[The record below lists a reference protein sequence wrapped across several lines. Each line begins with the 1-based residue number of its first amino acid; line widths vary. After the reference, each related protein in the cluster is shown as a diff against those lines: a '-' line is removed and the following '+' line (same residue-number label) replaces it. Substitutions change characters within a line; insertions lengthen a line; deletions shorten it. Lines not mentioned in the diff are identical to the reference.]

1 MDQLLALRVFARIA
15 DTGTFIKAAESLKL
29 PPSTATRLIQEL
41 ESRLGV
47 KLLHRT
53 TRKVSVTPEGAAY
66 YERAVRVISD
76 LDDMDGFV
84 ANQRAQP
91 KGRLRVDVPSILANT
106 ILIPALRAFRS
117 RYPDI
122 EVSLGVS
129 DRNIDLI
136 GDGADCVIRG
146 NPLPASSLIARRIA
160 ELDYVTCASSSYVED
175 YGAPSHPRQLE
186 QRNHIIYT
194 NSSPLTGK
202 PFPLLFTRGSEEIR
216 VESRTMVTVNESTA
230 HVTGLLA
237 GLGVGQTFKYIAK
250 PHFKTGAL
258 RPLLRNWGRPRH
270 PIHVMYLPNR
280 HLNAKA
286 RVFVDWAIEIFAK
299 FDDRVSKKA

>member
-15 DTGTFIKAAESLKL
+15 DTGTFVRAAESLEL
-29 PPSTATRLIQEL
+29 PPSTATKLIKEL
-41 ESRLGV
+41 ESHVGV

-66 YERAVRVISD
+66 YERAVRVIGEVD
-76 LDDMDGFV
+76 EMDGYV

-91 KGRLRVDVPSILANT
+91 KGRLRIDVPSILANT
-106 ILIPALRAFRS
+106 ILIPALPTFRS

-122 EVSLGVS
+122 EITLGVS

-136 GDGADCVIRG
+136 GDGVDCVIRG

-160 ELDYVTCASSSYVED
+160 ELDYVTCASPSYLKVH
-175 YGAPSHPRQLE
+175 GAPSHPRQLE
-186 QRNHIIYT
+186 QRHVIYN

-216 VESRTMVTVNESTA
+216 IEGRTMVTVNESTA
-230 HVTGLLA
+230 HMTGLVA
-237 GLGVGQTFKYIAK
+237 GLGVGQTFKYLAK
-250 PHFKTGAL
+250 PHFKTNAL
-258 RPLLRNWGRPRH
+258 RPLLKGWGRPRH
-270 PIHVMYLPNR
+270 PIHVMYPPNR
-280 HLNAKA
+280 HLNAKV
-286 RVFVDWAIEIFAK
+286 RVFVDWAVEVFSR
-299 FDDRVSKKA
+299 FDDRVT

>member
-15 DTGTFIKAAESLKL
+15 DTGTFIRAAESLKL
-29 PPSTATRLIQEL
+29 PPSTATKLIQEL

-53 TRKVSVTPEGAAY
+53 TRRVSVTPEGAAY

-76 LDDMDGFV
+76 VDEMDGFV
-84 ANQRAQP
+84 ANERAQP
-91 KGRLRVDVPSILANT
+91 KGHLRIDVPSILANT
-106 ILIPALRAFRS
+106 ILIPALPTFRS

-122 EVSLGVS
+122 EVVLGVS

-136 GDGADCVIRG
+136 GDGVDCVIRG

-160 ELDYVTCASSSYVED
+160 ELDYVTCASPSYLKVH
-175 YGAPSHPRQLE
+175 GAPSHPRQLQ
-186 QRNHIIYT
+186 QRHVIYN

-202 PFPLLFTRGSEEIR
+202 PFPLLFTRRGEEIR
-216 VESRTMVTVNESTA
+216 IEGRTMVTVNESTA
-230 HVTGLLA
+230 HMTGLVA
-237 GLGVGQTFKYIAK
+237 GLGVGQTFKYLAK

-258 RPLLRNWGRPRH
+258 RPLLKSWVRPRH
-270 PIHVMYLPNR
+270 PIHVMYPPNR
-280 HLNAKA
+280 HLNAKV
-286 RVFVDWAIEIFAK
+286 RVFVDWVIEIFSE
-299 FDDRVSKKA
+299 FDDRVGEKE

>member
-15 DTGTFIKAAESLKL
+15 DTGTFIRAAESLKL
-29 PPSTATRLIQEL
+29 PPSTATKLIKEL
-41 ESRLGV
+41 ESHVGV

-66 YERAVRVISD
+66 YERAVRVLGD
-76 LDDMDGFV
+76 VDDMDGFV
-84 ANQRAQP
+84 ANQRTQP
-91 KGRLRVDVPSILANT
+91 KGQLRIDVPSILANT
-106 ILIPALRAFRS
+106 ILVPALHTFRS

-136 GDGADCVIRG
+136 GDGVDCVIRG
-146 NPLPASSLIARRIA
+146 NPLPVSSLIARRIA
-160 ELDYVTCASSSYVED
+160 ELDYVTCASPSYVKG

-186 QRNHIIYT
+186 QRHVIYAY
-194 NSSPLTGK
+194 SSPLTGK
-202 PFPLLFTRGSEEIR
+202 TSALLFNRGGEEIKIEGR
-216 VESRTMVTVNESTA
+216 SMVTVNESTA

-237 GLGVGQTFKYIAK
+237 GLGVGQTFKYFAA

-258 RPLLRNWGRPRH
+258 RPLLKSWRRPRH
-270 PIHVMYLPNR
+270 PIHVMYPPNR
-280 HLNAKA
+280 HLNAKV
-286 RVFVDWAIEIFAK
+286 RVFVDWAVEIFSR
-299 FDDRVSKKA
+299 FDDRQAT